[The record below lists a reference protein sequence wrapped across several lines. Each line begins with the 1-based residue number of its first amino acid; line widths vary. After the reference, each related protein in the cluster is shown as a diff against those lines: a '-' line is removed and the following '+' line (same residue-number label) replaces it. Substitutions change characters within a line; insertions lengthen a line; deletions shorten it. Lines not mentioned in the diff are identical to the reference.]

1 MSDFFEN
8 DFGEDDSNGSN
19 LQLLNDSLN
28 FETEVASEGIESNR
42 VGKGKKKQ
50 FNWTDSKKNV
60 VVAIATINKINEVTS
75 GETMKEKWDKIAA
88 TLNQHRDFVG
98 HSFTGEHLMKTFSS
112 WRRTTSSKFALD
124 KPGSNLS
131 GLPQRDE
138 LPRWE
143 QTIMNMLTAAHEKSQ
158 ENTRKAFKDAT
169 RNSNMLTAE
178 TIVLCSSSGGEAGA
192 AAASSAKDD
201 SDNLIS
207 EITSKAAKKG
217 FDLHSKRS
225 RFNTPVSDT
234 SSLAASI
241 SIDADDDETA
251 IDEIAL
257 EREKLQ
263 DRVAEREYLR
273 MMAEADRQDRFDRES
288 RERAERIDRELRD
301 RAERQAEREAERAE
315 RQADPKQQIDFQNR
329 MLELSN

>member
-1 MSDFFEN
+1 M
-8 DFGEDDSNGSN
+8 
-19 LQLLNDSLN
+19 
-28 FETEVASEGIESNR
+28 
-42 VGKGKKKQ
+42 KK
-50 FNWTDSKKNV
+50 
-60 VVAIATINKINEVTS
+60 
-75 GETMKEKWDKIAA
+75 KWDKIAA

-98 HSFTGEHLMKTFSS
+98 NSFTGEHLMKTFSS

-124 KPGSNLS
+124 KPVSNLS
-131 GLPQRDE
+131 GLPQR
-138 LPRWE
+138 
-143 QTIMNMLTAAHEKSQ
+143 QQ
-158 ENTRKAFKDAT
+158 NTRKAFKDAT

-315 RQADPKQQIDFQNR
+315 RQADRKQQIDFQNR